1 MLSPMRRS
9 SWGESTASPALP
21 RSGRLCA
28 AAPKA
33 HTRPARMEIAC
44 IVFMIAP
51 AMARKLSHF
60 DRKGAAHMVDVGAKA
75 STHRVAVAS
84 GRIRMKPAT
93 ARLIASGGARK
104 GDVLGVARIAAIQAA
119 KRTAG
124 LIPLAHPIALTRV
137 AVEFALEKKLAAVR
151 VVATVECRGQTGVEM
166 EALTAAAVGLL
177 TVYDMVKAVDRGMTL
192 TDLRLEE
199 KRGGK
204 SGVYRR
210 TSE

>member
-1 MLSPMRRS
+1 
-9 SWGESTASPALP
+9 
-21 RSGRLCA
+21 
-28 AAPKA
+28 
-33 HTRPARMEIAC
+33 
-44 IVFMIAP
+44 
-51 AMARKLSHF
+51 MARKLSHF
-60 DRKGAAHMVDVGAKA
+60 DAKGAAHMVDVGAKA
-75 STHRVAVAS
+75 TTHRVAVAS

-104 GDVLGVARIAAIQAA
+104 GDVLGVARVAAIQAA

-137 AVEFALEKKLAAVR
+137 SVELALEKKPSAVR

-166 EALTAAAVGLL
+166 EALTAVAVGLL
-177 TVYDMVKAVDRGMTL
+177 TVYDMVKAVDRGMVL

-204 SGVYRR
+204 SGPYRNI
-210 TSE
+210 

>member
-1 MLSPMRRS
+1 
-9 SWGESTASPALP
+9 
-21 RSGRLCA
+21 
-28 AAPKA
+28 
-33 HTRPARMEIAC
+33 
-44 IVFMIAP
+44 MIAP
-51 AMARKLSHF
+51 AMAQKLSHF
-60 DRKGAAHMVDVGAKA
+60 DRKGAAHMVDVGPKA

-137 AVEFALEKKLAAVR
+137 AVEFELEKKPSAVR

-166 EALTAAAVGLL
+166 EALTAAAVAAL
-177 TVYDMVKAVDRGMTL
+177 TVYDMTKAVDKEMVVEDVRVV
-192 TDLRLEE
+192 E
-199 KRGGK
+199 KTK
-204 SGVYRR
+204 EIV
-210 TSE
+210 E